1 MPTIFPFSLEEAV
14 SEGLVTEVE
23 GVYVLNENHI
33 EEAINHLIELFRDG
47 PRNQAILQ
55 VMLGQFQEIE
65 NVIWD
70 MLTAFDLDSAEGAQ
84 LDVLGVVLNEQR
96 GGRDDEDYRAALRVV
111 ILVYK
116 SNGKLPEMLEI
127 SQQLVPSASIVMAEP
142 ATATLYIGFST
153 LGTTS
158 LRTVFSMLVRA
169 KAAGV
174 RLLVTYGGTVGAVD
188 GDPEGGTI
196 GAVDGN
202 PEGFEIG
209 GGT

>member
-1 MPTIFPFSLEEAV
+1 MSDLSFDLSEALA
-14 SEGLVTEVE
+14 EGLVTEVD
-23 GVYVLNENHI
+23 GVYLLNENHV

-47 PRNQAILQ
+47 PRNQAILH
-55 VMLGQFQEIE
+55 VLLGQFQEIE

-70 MLTAFDLDSAEGAQ
+70 LLTAFDLDTAVGAQ
-84 LDVLGVVLNEQR
+84 LDILGVILNEPR
-96 GGRDDEDYRAALRVV
+96 AGRTDEDYRAALRVV

-127 SQQLVPSASIVMAEP
+127 SQKLVPAADIVMAEP

-153 LGTTS
+153 LSTTS
-158 LRTVFSMLVRA
+158 LRTVFNMLTRA

-174 RLLVTYGGTVGAVD
+174 RLLVTYGGSIGAAD

-196 GAVDGN
+196 GAVDGD